1 MLKSTA
7 LLAGG
12 TMLALF
18 AALPQ
23 TSVSQPGGNAPPGA
37 QQPGQGG
44 QRGAPPG
51 GFGQRGGGGFGGAQ
65 ATGIPAADNPFT
77 TTVVQDFEQPWAM
90 EFLPDGRLLVTDRQG
105 QLKLVSRD
113 GASVGDITGVP
124 EVSYGGQGGFGDIV
138 LHPQQASNNL
148 VYVSYAVANEDS
160 SLRGAVVARG
170 RLMLDN
176 AGGGRLEDLQVI
188 WRQDPMLNSSAHYSH
203 RIAFGPDGYM
213 YISSGE
219 GAQGA
224 PAQDMSG
231 NRGKIVRLTL
241 DGEVPSDNPFF
252 DRGGVTAQ
260 IWSLGHRNLLG
271 LAFDASG
278 QLWDVEMG
286 PQGGDEINRVVKG
299 ENYGWPVVS
308 NGQNYGGGDIPDHP
322 TRPEF
327 KAPAISWVPSISPGG
342 MIFYDGTAFP
352 DWQGDA
358 LVAGMSSQ
366 ALIRVEIDGET
377 GTEVGRYDMG
387 ARIRGVEQSPDG
399 TLYLIEDGGR
409 GSAGRLLR
417 LTPRN

>member
-1 MLKSTA
+1 MLKITA
-7 LLAGG
+7 VLAGG
-12 TMLALF
+12 TMLAVF

-23 TSVSQPGGNAPPGA
+23 TSVAQQGGNAPPGA
-37 QQPGQGG
+37 QPPGQGG
-44 QRGAPPG
+44 RGAPPG
-51 GFGQRGGGGFGGAQ
+51 GFGQRGGGPGGPQ
-65 ATGIPAADNPFT
+65 ATGIPAADNPFMT
-77 TTVVQDFEQPWAM
+77 AVVQDFEQPWAM
-90 EFLPDGRLLVTDRQG
+90 EFLPDGRLLVTDRRG
-105 QLKLVSRD
+105 ELKLVSRD
-113 GASVGDITGVP
+113 GSSVGDVTGVP

-138 LHPQQASNNL
+138 LHPEYASNNR
-148 VYVSYAVANEDS
+148 VYVSYAVANEDA
-160 SLRGAVVARG
+160 SLRGAVVARA
-170 RLMLDN
+170 RLTLDN

-203 RIAFGPDGYM
+203 RIAFGPDGFM

-219 GAQGA
+219 GAQGT

-231 NRGKIVRLTL
+231 NRGKIVRLTP

-271 LAFDASG
+271 LAFDESG

-342 MIFYDGTAFP
+342 MIFYDGTDFP

-358 LVAGMSSQ
+358 LVAGLSSM

-387 ARIRGVEQSPDG
+387 ARVRGVEQAPDG